1 LKAHSYRRYIEF
13 TALCLF
19 AAAILWWFGRTL
31 NWSEVRHWL
40 GTTNPYFLCVAILI
54 ISSAY
59 LVRAFRWRTLL
70 SPLGPAS
77 LSALFTATTVGF
89 AAVFLV
95 GRAGEIV
102 RPIVLPVRDPNV
114 KPGSAFVTIFVER
127 IYDLM
132 AVILMFAFNLLW
144 LKPIPSLQNDISRI
158 RLAGIGLVVAAVV
171 GVALLALF
179 RLKAELILGTLEG
192 LFDRWHFIPRR
203 VVGLV
208 LGLLE
213 KLATSLRVL
222 ANVRELVET
231 IGLTA
236 LLWFSVALANLL
248 VIRAFGLNFGLAE
261 TVFVLSWSLV
271 ASLVPT
277 PGGAAGAFHAATAA
291 ALILLGVNPEKAAA
305 MSIMLHLVDF
315 GPALLF
321 GIFYFVRGDLNLSR
335 LRAMVSN
342 ASQKETDHTPESNL
356 RTEQSLENTAGV

>member
-1 LKAHSYRRYIEF
+1 LKAHNYRRYIEF
-13 TALCLF
+13 IALSLL
-19 AAAILWWFGRTL
+19 AAAILWWFGRSL
-31 NWSEVRHWL
+31 NWTEVRFWL
-40 GTTNPYFLCVAILI
+40 GTTNPYLLFVAVLI

-59 LVRAFRWRTLL
+59 LTRALRWRALL
-70 SPLGPAS
+70 RPLGPAS

-89 AAVFLV
+89 ATVFLL
-95 GRAGEIV
+95 GRAGEVV

-144 LKPIPSLQNDISRI
+144 LKPTPALQNDISRI
-158 RLAGIGLVVAAVV
+158 RLAGLVLLSGAVV
-171 GVALLALF
+171 GVIGLALYRAKSEF
-179 RLKAELILGTLEG
+179 ILGILER
-192 LFDRWHFIPRR
+192 LFKRWSFLPTKIT
-203 VVGLV
+203 GLV

-222 ANVRELVET
+222 SDPRELVET
-231 IGLTA
+231 VGYSF
-236 LLWFSVALANLL
+236 LLWLSIAVANLL
-248 VIRAFGLNFGLAE
+248 VIRAFGLNFGLTE
-261 TVFVLSWSLV
+261 TVFVLSWSVV

-315 GPALLF
+315 GPALIF
-321 GIFYFVRGDLNLSR
+321 GLFYFIRGDLNLSR
-335 LRAMVSN
+335 LRALVTRPQ
-342 ASQKETDHTPESNL
+342 AEATRETL
-356 RTEQSLENTAGV
+356 RTEQSIENTAGV